1 MDTLWPFY
9 HDRKEPEPGRPR
21 PRSTNS
27 EISCV
32 PSGHR
37 KSTTQEDWSLNP
49 FSFISSSTSTST
61 PDTQQQSSEGT
72 SGLFFVPYFFGT
84 TPSEKKNEHTFSSS
98 SSSRFNDEA
107 TPRERYSSSTSVSM
121 LSLHSSFITLLHLL
135 YNYSYLNGSYVVV
148 ALLLLYITLDGD
160 EQSNNRQH
168 KSMYHWLI

>member
-107 TPRERYSSSTSVSM
+107 TPRERYSSSTTSVSM
-121 LSLHSSFITLLHLL
+121 LSLHSSFVTLLHLL
-135 YNYSYLNGSYVVV
+135 HNYSYLNV
-148 ALLLLYITLDGD
+148 LLLLLLCCCCISLLTVM
-160 EQSNNRQH
+160 NRPTIVH
-168 KSMYHWLI
+168 KSMYH